1 LGRQWAEMSRIGS
14 VERETKETRIAVRI
28 NLDGTG
34 QAEVQTGIPFFDH
47 MLEQVARHGLFD
59 LAVRAEGD
67 LQIDPHHTVEDTG
80 ITLGAAIR
88 QALGDGRAIRRWGA
102 AWVPFDETLA
112 FCALDISG
120 RPYLVCD
127 VAFPRPSVGAF
138 DTELVPEFF
147 RAIAVNA
154 GLTLHLKLEYGANTH
169 HMVEAVFKSFGRA
182 LDEATR
188 LDERRNDIPST
199 KGVLL

>member
-1 LGRQWAEMSRIGS
+1 MTRAAAI
-14 VERETKETRIAVRI
+14 ERNTKETKIKVQI
-28 NLDGTG
+28 DLDGSG
-34 QAEVQTGIPFFDH
+34 KAEIRTGIPFFDH

-59 LAVRAEGD
+59 LKVEADGD

-80 ITLGAAIR
+80 ITLGQAIK
-88 QALGDGRAIRRWGA
+88 QALGDARGIRRWGA

-112 FCALDISG
+112 FVTMDVSG
-120 RPYLVCD
+120 RPFLACN
-127 VAFPRPSVGAF
+127 ATFTRASVGAF

-147 RAIAVNA
+147 RAVAVNA
-154 GLTLHLKLEYGANTH
+154 GLTLHMKIEYGANNH
-169 HMVEAVFKSFGRA
+169 HMIEALFKGFGRA

-188 LDERRNDIPST
+188 LDERRTDIPST